1 MGKGTRNRQVR
12 AEDKVVSPSKRV
24 QKQNKGVVYGT
35 WALAV
40 FTIVLVLSLLF
51 SALVSSGLFL
61 RAGKAMKTE
70 DFEVDGA
77 MMSYYMHSIY
87 SSEVSAYQQMLENM
101 GITSA
106 SSLVYSY
113 MGLDPNVDL
122 KKQTHKSSGKTWFNY
137 IADQAKEQVEEILIY
152 CQAAKAAGVELT
164 DEERASKV
172 DAEIQMLDIY
182 SQLYGTSLNAY
193 IKNLYGEGVKE
204 KDVRRVLELN
214 ALASK
219 YAEMIQEGFYDAST
233 DEKVNAFFEKN
244 KNDYISADF
253 LVYEFT
259 AAFDSTIKDET
270 EKKDDYLVK
279 KAEASV
285 KADQLKSKTT
295 REEFEAFVK
304 EDWMAKNKDTYK
316 DKYYNDY
323 LKTAEGETE
332 DEKKADAEAKVQKKL
347 EEDADNVIEG
357 LLTEK
362 YGYTVEA
369 DLGKWIF
376 GDKDVAAATVNSTNK
391 IEDSGNNDEKGT
403 YKVKVY
409 FLVRAASPVEDTTRT
424 FSYMIM
430 SEKDFKEEE
439 AKAALELFK
448 LEDKQ
453 SKETLEKLATGESYN
468 KSTFNSLEDLKKGLS
483 GADEIDEWLYKTER
497 KAGDYELITYTY
509 EKVKYYAIIYVEAIS
524 YEEWYVDARDGMV
537 TEEVETWYEEQQ
549 KTYEIVVNDKAIKKV
564 SL

>member
-12 AEDKVVSPSKRV
+12 AEDKLTSPSTNA
-24 QKQNKGVVYGT
+24 QKQSKGVVYGT
-35 WALAV
+35 WALAI

-61 RAGKAMKTE
+61 RAGNAMKT
-70 DFEVDGA
+70 DDYEVDGA

-87 SSEVSAYQQMLENM
+87 SSEVSSYQKMLENM

-106 SSLVYSY
+106 SSLVYTY

-122 KKQTHKSSGKTWFNY
+122 KKQTHKSSGKTWFAY
-137 IADQAKEQVEEILIY
+137 FADQAKEQVEEILIY
-152 CQAAKAAGVELT
+152 CQAAKAAGIVLD
-164 DEERASKV
+164 DEDKASI
-172 DAEIQMLDIY
+172 DYEIQMLDIY
-182 SQLYGTSLNAY
+182 SQLYGTSLNVY

-219 YAEMIQEGFYDAST
+219 FAQKVQDDFYDAST
-233 DEKVNAFFEKN
+233 DEKVNAFFDKN

-253 LVYEFT
+253 LVYEYT
-259 AAFDSTIKDET
+259 AAFDTSIKDAE
-270 EKKDDYLVK
+270 EKKSDYLIK
-279 KAEASV
+279 KADASV
-285 KADQLKSKTT
+285 KADQLKAATT
-295 REEFEAFVK
+295 REEFETIVK
-304 EDWMAKNKDTYK
+304 NNWMEEKKQSYT
-316 DKYYNDY
+316 DKYYADY
-323 LKTAEGETE
+323 LKTAEGETDE
-332 DEKKADAEAKVQKKL
+332 EKKAAAEKKVQEKL
-347 EEDADNVIEG
+347 EEDAKAVVDG
-357 LLTEK
+357 MLTEK
-362 YGYTVEA
+362 YAYSVSD

-376 GDKDVAAATVNSTNK
+376 GEKDVAAATVNSTKK
-391 IEDSGNNDEKGT
+391 IENSGNNDEKGT

-409 FLVRAASPVEDTTRT
+409 FLVRAASPVEDTTRN

-448 LEDKQ
+448 LEAKQDKE
-453 SKETLEKLATGESYN
+453 SLEKIATGESYK
-468 KSTFNSLEDLKKGLS
+468 KSTFNSMEDLKKGLS
-483 GADEIDEWLYKTER
+483 GSDEIDEWLYNVDR

-509 EKVKYYAIIYVEAIS
+509 EKVKYYAIVYVEAIS

-537 TEEVETWYEEQQ
+537 AEEVETWYEEQQ
-549 KTYEIVVNDKAIKKV
+549 KKYAVTINDKVINRV
-564 SL
+564 GL

>member
-12 AEDKVVSPSKRV
+12 AEDKLTSPSTNA
-24 QKQNKGVVYGT
+24 QKQSKGVVYGT
-35 WALAV
+35 WALAI

-61 RAGKAMKTE
+61 RAGNAMKT
-70 DFEVDGA
+70 DDYEVDGA

-87 SSEVSAYQQMLENM
+87 SSEVSSYQKMLENM

-106 SSLVYSY
+106 SSLVYTY

-122 KKQTHKSSGKTWFNY
+122 KKQTHKSSGKTWFAY
-137 IADQAKEQVEEILIY
+137 FADQAKEQVEEILIY
-152 CQAAKAAGVELT
+152 CQAAKAAGIVLD
-164 DEERASKV
+164 DEDKASI
-172 DAEIQMLDIY
+172 DYEIQMLDIY
-182 SQLYGTSLNAY
+182 SQLYGTSLNVY

-219 YAEMIQEGFYDAST
+219 FAQKVQDDFYDAST
-233 DEKVNAFFEKN
+233 DEKVNAFFDKN

-253 LVYEFT
+253 LVYEYT
-259 AAFDSTIKDET
+259 AAFDTSIKDAE
-270 EKKDDYLVK
+270 EKKSDYLIK
-279 KAEASV
+279 KADASV
-285 KADQLKSKTT
+285 KADQLKAATT
-295 REEFEAFVK
+295 REEFETIVK
-304 EDWMAKNKDTYK
+304 NNWMEEKKQSYT
-316 DKYYNDY
+316 DKYYADY
-323 LKTAEGETE
+323 LKTAEGSTDE
-332 DEKKADAEAKVQKKL
+332 EKKAAAEKKVQEKL
-347 EEDADNVIEG
+347 EEDAKAVVDG
-357 LLTEK
+357 MLTEK
-362 YGYTVEA
+362 YKYSVSD

-376 GDKDVAAATVNSTNK
+376 GEKDVAAATVNSTKK
-391 IEDSGNNDEKGT
+391 IENSGNNDEKGT

-409 FLVRAASPVEDTTRT
+409 FLVRAASPVEDTTRN

-448 LEDKQ
+448 LEAKQDKE
-453 SKETLEKLATGESYN
+453 SLEKIATGESYK
-468 KSTFNSLEDLKKGLS
+468 KSTFNSMEDLKKGLS
-483 GADEIDEWLYKTER
+483 GSDEIDEWLYNVDR

-509 EKVKYYAIIYVEAIS
+509 EKVKYYAIVYVEAIS

-537 TEEVETWYEEQQ
+537 AEEVETWYEEQQ
-549 KTYEIVVNDKAIKKV
+549 KKYSVTVNDKVINRV
-564 SL
+564 GL

>member
-12 AEDKVVSPSKRV
+12 AEDKLTSPSTNA
-24 QKQNKGVVYGT
+24 QKQSKGVVYGT
-35 WALAV
+35 WALAI

-61 RAGKAMKTE
+61 RAGNAMKT
-70 DFEVDGA
+70 DDYEVDGA

-87 SSEVSAYQQMLENM
+87 SSEVSSYQQALENM

-106 SSLVYSY
+106 SSLVYTY

-122 KKQTHKSSGKTWFNY
+122 KKQTHKSSGKTWFAY
-137 IADQAKEQVEEILIY
+137 FADQAKEQVEEILIY
-152 CQAAKAAGVELT
+152 CQAAKAAGIVLD
-164 DEERASKV
+164 DEDKASI
-172 DAEIQMLDIY
+172 DYEIQMLDIY
-182 SQLYGTSLNAY
+182 SQLYGTSLNVY

-219 YAEMIQEGFYDAST
+219 FAQKVQDDFYDAST
-233 DEKVNAFFEKN
+233 DEKVNAFFDKN

-253 LVYEFT
+253 LVYEYT
-259 AAFDSTIKDET
+259 AAFDSSITDAE
-270 EKKDDYLVK
+270 EKKNDYLIK
-279 KAEASV
+279 KADASV
-285 KADQLKSKTT
+285 KADQLKAATT
-295 REEFEAFVK
+295 REEFESLVK
-304 EDWMAKNKDTYK
+304 SNWIADKKQSYT
-316 DKYYNDY
+316 DKYYADY
-323 LKTAEGETE
+323 LKTAEGETDE
-332 DEKKADAEAKVQKKL
+332 EKKAAAEAKVQDKL
-347 EEDADNVIEG
+347 EEDAKAVVDG
-357 LLTEK
+357 MLTEK
-362 YGYTVEA
+362 YAYSVSD

-376 GDKDVAAATVNSTNK
+376 GEGDVAAATVNSTKK
-391 IEDSGNNDEKGT
+391 IENSSNNDEKGT

-409 FLVRAASPVEDTTRT
+409 FLVRAASPVEDTTRN

-448 LEDKQ
+448 LEAKQDKE
-453 SKETLEKLATGESYN
+453 SLEKIATGESYK

-483 GADEIDEWLYKTER
+483 GSDEIDEWLYNADR
-497 KAGDYELITYTY
+497 KAGDYELISYTY
-509 EKVKYYAIIYVEAIS
+509 DKVKYYAIVYVEAIS

-537 TEEVETWYEEQQ
+537 AEEVETWYEEQQ
-549 KTYEIVVNDKAIKKV
+549 KKYAVTINDKVINRV
-564 SL
+564 GL

>member
-12 AEDKVVSPSKRV
+12 AEDKLTSPSTNA
-24 QKQNKGVVYGT
+24 QKQSKGVVYGT
-35 WALAV
+35 WALAI

-61 RAGKAMKTE
+61 RAGNAMKT
-70 DFEVDGA
+70 DDYEVDGA

-87 SSEVSAYQQMLENM
+87 SSEVSSYQKMLENM

-106 SSLVYSY
+106 SSLVYTY

-122 KKQTHKSSGKTWFNY
+122 KKQTHKSSGKTWFAY
-137 IADQAKEQVEEILIY
+137 FADQAKEQVEEILIY
-152 CQAAKAAGVELT
+152 CQAAKAAGIVLD
-164 DEERASKV
+164 DEDKASI
-172 DAEIQMLDIY
+172 DYEIQMLDIY
-182 SQLYGTSLNAY
+182 SQLYGTSLNVY

-219 YAEMIQEGFYDAST
+219 FAQKVQDDFYDAST
-233 DEKVNAFFEKN
+233 DEKVNAFFDKN

-253 LVYEFT
+253 LVYEYT
-259 AAFDSTIKDET
+259 AAFDSSITDAE
-270 EKKDDYLVK
+270 EKKSDYLIK
-279 KAEASV
+279 KADASV
-285 KADQLKSKTT
+285 KADQLAAATT
-295 REEFEAFVK
+295 REDFESFVK
-304 EDWMAKNKDTYK
+304 SNWIADKKQSYT
-316 DKYYNDY
+316 DKYYADY
-323 LKTAEGETE
+323 LKTAEGETDE
-332 DEKKADAEAKVQKKL
+332 EKKAAAEKKVQEKL
-347 EEDADNVIEG
+347 EEDAKAVVDG
-357 LLTEK
+357 MLTEK
-362 YGYTVEA
+362 YAYSVSD

-376 GDKDVAAATVNSTNK
+376 GEKDVAAATVNSTKK
-391 IEDSGNNDEKGT
+391 IENSGNNDEKGT

-409 FLVRAASPVEDTTRT
+409 FLVRAASPVEDTTRN

-448 LEDKQ
+448 LEAKQDKE
-453 SKETLEKLATGESYN
+453 SLEKIATGESYK

-483 GADEIDEWLYKTER
+483 GSDEIDEWLYNVDR

-509 EKVKYYAIIYVEAIS
+509 EKVKYYAIVYVEAIS

-537 TEEVETWYEEQQ
+537 AEEVETWYEEQQ
-549 KTYEIVVNDKAIKKV
+549 KKYSVTVNDKVINRV
-564 SL
+564 GL

>member
-12 AEDKVVSPSKRV
+12 AEDKLTSPSTNA
-24 QKQNKGVVYGT
+24 QKQSKGVVYGT
-35 WALAV
+35 WALAI

-61 RAGKAMKTE
+61 RAGNAMKT
-70 DFEVDGA
+70 DDYEVDGA

-87 SSEVSAYQQMLENM
+87 SSEVSSYQKMLENM

-106 SSLVYSY
+106 SSLVYTY

-122 KKQTHKSSGKTWFNY
+122 KKQTHKSSGKTWFAY
-137 IADQAKEQVEEILIY
+137 FADQAKEQVEEILIY
-152 CQAAKAAGVELT
+152 CQAAKAAGIVLD
-164 DEERASKV
+164 DEDKASI
-172 DAEIQMLDIY
+172 DYEIQMLDIY
-182 SQLYGTSLNAY
+182 SQLYGTSLNVY

-219 YAEMIQEGFYDAST
+219 FAQKVQDDFYDAST
-233 DEKVNAFFEKN
+233 DEKVNAFFDKN

-253 LVYEFT
+253 LVYEYT
-259 AAFDSTIKDET
+259 ASFDTSITDAE
-270 EKKDDYLVK
+270 EKKSDYLIK
-279 KAEASV
+279 KADASV
-285 KADQLKSKTT
+285 KADQLKAATT
-295 REEFEAFVK
+295 REEFETIVK
-304 EDWMAKNKDTYK
+304 NNWMEEKKQSYT
-316 DKYYNDY
+316 DKYYADY
-323 LKTAEGETE
+323 LKTAEGETDE
-332 DEKKADAEAKVQKKL
+332 EKKAAAEKKVQEKL
-347 EEDADNVIEG
+347 EEDAKAVVDG
-357 LLTEK
+357 MLTEK
-362 YGYTVEA
+362 YAYSVSD

-376 GDKDVAAATVNSTNK
+376 GEKDVAAATVNSTKK
-391 IEDSGNNDEKGT
+391 IENSGNNDEKGT

-409 FLVRAASPVEDTTRT
+409 FLVRAASPVEDTTRN

-430 SEKDFKEEE
+430 SEKDFKEAE

-448 LEDKQ
+448 LEAKQDKE
-453 SKETLEKLATGESYN
+453 SLEKIATGESYK

-483 GADEIDEWLYKTER
+483 GSDEIDEWLYNVDR

-509 EKVKYYAIIYVEAIS
+509 EKVKYYAIVYVEAIS

-537 TEEVETWYEEQQ
+537 AEEVETWYEEQQ
-549 KTYEIVVNDKAIKKV
+549 KKYSVTVNDKVINRV
-564 SL
+564 GL

>member
-12 AEDKVVSPSKRV
+12 AEDKLTSPSTNA
-24 QKQNKGVVYGT
+24 QKQSKGVVYGT
-35 WALAV
+35 WALAI
-40 FTIVLVLSLLF
+40 FTIVLVASLLF

-61 RAGKAMKTE
+61 RAGNAMKT
-70 DFEVDGA
+70 DDYEVDGA

-87 SSEVSAYQQMLENM
+87 SSEVSSYQQALENM

-106 SSLVYSY
+106 SSLVYTY

-122 KKQTHKSSGKTWFNY
+122 KKQTHKSSGKTWFAY
-137 IADQAKEQVEEILIY
+137 FADQAKEQVEEILIY
-152 CQAAKAAGVELT
+152 CQAAKAAGIVLD
-164 DEERASKV
+164 DEDKASI
-172 DAEIQMLDIY
+172 DYEIQMLDIY
-182 SQLYGTSLNAY
+182 SQLYGTSLNVY

-219 YAEMIQEGFYDAST
+219 FAQKVQDDFYDAST
-233 DEKVNAFFEKN
+233 DEKVNAFFDKN

-253 LVYEFT
+253 LVYEYT
-259 AAFDSTIKDET
+259 AAFDSSITDTE
-270 EKKDDYLVK
+270 EKKNDYLIK
-279 KAEASV
+279 KADASV
-285 KADQLKSKTT
+285 KADQLAAATT
-295 REEFEAFVK
+295 REDFESFVK
-304 EDWMAKNKDTYK
+304 SNWIADKKQSYT
-316 DKYYNDY
+316 DKYYADY
-323 LKTAEGETE
+323 LKTAEGETDE
-332 DEKKADAEAKVQKKL
+332 EKKAAAEAKVQEKL
-347 EEDADNVIEG
+347 EEDAKAVIDD

-362 YGYTVEA
+362 YSYSVSD

-376 GDKDVAAATVNSTNK
+376 GEGDVAAATVNSTKK
-391 IEDSGNNDEKGT
+391 IENSGNNDEKGT

-409 FLVRAASPVEDTTRT
+409 FLVRAASPVDDTTRN

-448 LEDKQ
+448 LEAKQDKE
-453 SKETLEKLATGESYN
+453 SLEKIATGESYK
-468 KSTFNSLEDLKKGLS
+468 KSTFNSMEDLKKGLS
-483 GADEIDEWLYKTER
+483 GSDEIDEWLYNVDR

-509 EKVKYYAIIYVEAIS
+509 EKVKYYALIYVEAIS

-537 TEEVETWYEEQQ
+537 AEEVETWYEEQQ
-549 KTYEIVVNDKAIKKV
+549 KKYAVTINDKVINRV
-564 SL
+564 GL

>member
-12 AEDKVVSPSKRV
+12 AEDKLTSPSTNA
-24 QKQNKGVVYGT
+24 QKQSKGVVYGT
-35 WALAV
+35 WALAI

-61 RAGKAMKTE
+61 RAGNAMKT
-70 DFEVDGA
+70 DDYEVDGA

-87 SSEVSAYQQMLENM
+87 SSEVSSYQQALENM

-106 SSLVYSY
+106 SSLVYTY

-122 KKQTHKSSGKTWFNY
+122 KKQTHKSSGKTWFAY
-137 IADQAKEQVEEILIY
+137 FADQAKEQVEEILIY
-152 CQAAKAAGVELT
+152 CQAAKAAGIVLD
-164 DEERASKV
+164 DEDKASI
-172 DAEIQMLDIY
+172 DYEIQMLDIY
-182 SQLYGTSLNAY
+182 SQLYGTSLNVY

-219 YAEMIQEGFYDAST
+219 FAQKVQDDFYDAST
-233 DEKVNAFFEKN
+233 DEKVNAFFDKN

-253 LVYEFT
+253 LVYEYT
-259 AAFDSTIKDET
+259 AAFDSSITDAE
-270 EKKDDYLVK
+270 EKKNDYLIK
-279 KAEASV
+279 KADASV
-285 KADQLKSKTT
+285 KADQLKAATT
-295 REEFEAFVK
+295 REEFESLVK
-304 EDWMAKNKDTYK
+304 SNWIADKKQSYT
-316 DKYYNDY
+316 DKYYADY
-323 LKTAEGETE
+323 LKTAEGETDE
-332 DEKKADAEAKVQKKL
+332 EKKAAAEKKVQDKL
-347 EEDADNVIEG
+347 EEDAKAVVDG
-357 LLTEK
+357 MLTEK
-362 YGYTVEA
+362 YSYSVSD

-376 GDKDVAAATVNSTNK
+376 GEGDVAAATVNSTKK
-391 IEDSGNNDEKGT
+391 IENSSNNDEKGT

-409 FLVRAASPVEDTTRT
+409 FLVRAASPVDDTTRN

-448 LEDKQ
+448 LEAKQDKE
-453 SKETLEKLATGESYN
+453 SLEKIATGESYK

-483 GADEIDEWLYKTER
+483 GSDEIDEWLYNADR
-497 KAGDYELITYTY
+497 KAGDYELISYTY
-509 EKVKYYAIIYVEAIS
+509 DKVKYYAIVYVEAIS

-537 TEEVETWYEEQQ
+537 AEEVETWYEEQQ
-549 KTYEIVVNDKAIKKV
+549 KKYAVTINDKVINRV
-564 SL
+564 GL

>member
-12 AEDKVVSPSKRV
+12 AEDKVNSPSKSV

-35 WALAV
+35 WALAI
-40 FTIVLVLSLLF
+40 FTIVLVVSLVF
-51 SALVSSGLFL
+51 SALISSGLFL
-61 RAGKAMKTE
+61 RASTAMKTD

-87 SSEVSAYQQMLENM
+87 SSEVSAYQEMLENM

-122 KKQTHKSSGKTWFNY
+122 KKQTHKTSGKTWFAY
-137 IADQAKEQVEEILIY
+137 FADQAKEQIEEILIY
-152 CQAAKAAGVELT
+152 CQAAKAAGIEL
-164 DEERASKV
+164 DEEDISSIEY
-172 DAEIQMLDIY
+172 EIYMLDIY
-182 SQLYGTSLNAY
+182 SQLYGTSLNTY

-204 KDVRRVLELN
+204 KDVRRALELN

-219 YAEMIQEGFYDAST
+219 FAQKLQDDFYEAST

-244 KNDYISADF
+244 KNDYISADY

-259 AAFDSTIKDET
+259 ASFDTSITDADEK
-270 EKKDDYLVK
+270 ENDYLIK
-279 KAEASV
+279 KADASV
-285 KADQLKSKTT
+285 KADTLAGKTT
-295 REEFEAFVK
+295 REEFEAYVK
-304 EDWMAKNKDTYK
+304 EDWMAKNKESYTT
-316 DKYYNDY
+316 KYYSEY

-332 DEKKADAEAKVQKKL
+332 DEKKAAAEAKVQEKL
-347 EEDADNVIEG
+347 EEDADAAIEG
-357 LLTEK
+357 MLTEK
-362 YGYTVEA
+362 YGYTVDA

-376 GDKDVAAATVNSTNK
+376 GEGDVAAATVNSTKK

-409 FLVRAASPVEDTTRT
+409 FLVRAASPVEDTTRN

-448 LEDKQ
+448 LESEQ
-453 SKETLEKLATGESYN
+453 TKETLEKIATGETYGE
-468 KSTFNSLEDLKKGLS
+468 KATFSSLEDLKKGLS
-483 GADEIDEWLYKTER
+483 GADEIDEWLYDDER
-497 KAGDYELITYTY
+497 KAGDYELISYTY
-509 EKVKYYAIIYVEAIS
+509 EEVKYYAIIYVEAIS

-549 KTYEIVVNDKAIKKV
+549 KTYAVTVNDKAINRV
-564 SL
+564 GL

>member
-12 AEDKVVSPSKRV
+12 AEDKLTSPSTNA
-24 QKQNKGVVYGT
+24 QKQSKGVVYGT
-35 WALAV
+35 WALAI

-61 RAGKAMKTE
+61 RAGNAMKT
-70 DFEVDGA
+70 DDYEVDGA

-87 SSEVSAYQQMLENM
+87 SSEVSSYQKMLENM

-106 SSLVYSY
+106 SSLVYTY

-122 KKQTHKSSGKTWFNY
+122 KKQTHKSSGKTWFAY
-137 IADQAKEQVEEILIY
+137 FADQAKEQVEEILIY
-152 CQAAKAAGVELT
+152 CQAAKAAGIVLD
-164 DEERASKV
+164 DEDKASI
-172 DAEIQMLDIY
+172 DYEIQMLDIY
-182 SQLYGTSLNAY
+182 SQLYGTSLNVY

-219 YAEMIQEGFYDAST
+219 FAQKVQDDFYDAST
-233 DEKVNAFFEKN
+233 DEKVNAFFDKN

-253 LVYEFT
+253 LVYEYT
-259 AAFDSTIKDET
+259 AAFDSSITDAE
-270 EKKDDYLVK
+270 EKKSDYLIK
-279 KAEASV
+279 KADASV
-285 KADQLKSKTT
+285 KADQLAAATT
-295 REEFEAFVK
+295 REDFESFVK
-304 EDWMAKNKDTYK
+304 SNWIADKKQSYT
-316 DKYYNDY
+316 DKYYADY
-323 LKTAEGETE
+323 LKTAEGETDE
-332 DEKKADAEAKVQKKL
+332 EKKAAAEKKVQEKL
-347 EEDADNVIEG
+347 EADAKAVVDG
-357 LLTEK
+357 MLTEK
-362 YGYTVEA
+362 YKYSVSD

-376 GDKDVAAATVNSTNK
+376 GEKDVAAATVNSTKK
-391 IEDSGNNDEKGT
+391 IENSGNNDEKGT

-409 FLVRAASPVEDTTRT
+409 FLVRAASPVEDTTRN

-430 SEKDFKEEE
+430 SEKDFKEEQ

-448 LEDKQ
+448 LEAKQ
-453 SKETLEKLATGESYN
+453 DKETLEKIATGESYK

-483 GADEIDEWLYKTER
+483 GSDEIDEWLYNVDR

-509 EKVKYYAIIYVEAIS
+509 EKVKYYAIVYVEAIS

-549 KTYEIVVNDKAIKKV
+549 KKYSVTVNDKVINRV
-564 SL
+564 GL

>member
-12 AEDKVVSPSKRV
+12 AEDKVVAPSKRV

-35 WALAV
+35 WALAI
-40 FTIVLVLSLLF
+40 FTIVLVVSLVF

-61 RAGKAMKTE
+61 RASKAMKTE
-70 DFEVDGA
+70 DFEIDGA
-77 MMSYYMHSIY
+77 MMSYYMHSVY

-113 MGLDPNVDL
+113 MGLDPNTDL
-122 KKQTHKSSGKTWFNY
+122 KKQTHKSSGKTWFDY
-137 IADQAKEQVEEILIY
+137 IADQAKEQAEEILIY
-152 CQAAKAAGVELT
+152 CQAAKAAGVELD
-164 DEERASKV
+164 DEDKASIES
-172 DAEIQMLDIY
+172 EIQMLDIY

-204 KDVRRVLELN
+204 KDVRRVLEMN

-219 YAEMIQEGFYDAST
+219 YAEMVQEDFYDAST

-253 LVYEFT
+253 LVYEFS
-259 AAFDSTIKDET
+259 ASFDSTIKDET
-270 EKKDDYLVK
+270 EKKDEYLVDK
-279 KAEASV
+279 VDASA
-285 KADQLKSKTT
+285 KADTLAGKTT
-295 REEFEAFVK
+295 REEFEAYVK
-304 EDWMAKNKDTYK
+304 ADWMEKCKE
-316 DKYYNDY
+316 KYHDDYYDDY
-323 LKTAEGETE
+323 LKKAEGETE
-332 DEKKADAEAKVQKKL
+332 DEKKVNAEKMVQEKL

-362 YGYTVEA
+362 YAYTVDT

-376 GDKDVAAATVNSTNK
+376 GEKDVAAATVNSTKK

-430 SEKDFKEEE
+430 SEKDFKEEQAE
-439 AKAALELFK
+439 AALDLFK
-448 LEDKQ
+448 LEETQ
-453 SKETLEKLATGESYN
+453 SKESLEKIAKGEAYT

-483 GADEIDEWLYKTER
+483 GADEIDEWLYKADR
-497 KAGDYELITYTY
+497 KAGDYELISYTY
-509 EKVKYYAIIYVEAIS
+509 EEVKYYAIIYVEAIS

-537 TEEVETWYEEQQ
+537 SDEIDAWYEEQQ
-549 KTYEIVVNDKAIKKV
+549 KTYEVVVNDKAIKKIK
-564 SL
+564 L